1 MTLLSPIGA
10 NVTEVWA
17 AQAVLGECPTWDA
30 ETGRLYW
37 IDIKGRQLHAYGHHD
52 GTRKSWPLPFRLS
65 SLARAAHPW
74 RTPKGLAGD
83 AFIGCGDPGLTWIGV
98 EDRAVSLVP
107 IVHPERNVPGN
118 RFNDGKLGP
127 DGRYWAG
134 TMDDREQ
141 VASGRLYAF
150 SPDGSYQVM
159 DEGYLVAN
167 GPAFSPDGRSI
178 YHNDSALRR
187 IYAFDMEPDG
197 RLGPRHLLKELAA
210 ADGCPDGMTVDT
222 EGNLWIALW
231 DGYQVLKLGPDGSRL
246 GAVAMPAA
254 RCTSCAFVEPN
265 VLYVTSATIGLEDQA
280 SAGSL
285 FRVELL

>member
-1 MTLLSPIGA
+1 MAPHGPIGA
-10 NVTEVWA
+10 YVTEVWS
-17 AQAVLGECPTWDA
+17 AQAILGECPTWDA

-52 GTRKSWPLPFRLS
+52 GTMKSWPLPFQLS

-74 RTPKGLAGD
+74 RAPKGLAGD
-83 AFIGCGDPGLTWIGV
+83 AFVGCGDPGLTWIGV

-107 IVHPERNVPGN
+107 IVHPERNVAGN

-167 GPAFSPDGRSI
+167 GPAFSPDGRSV
-178 YHNDSALRR
+178 YHNDSALRH

-197 RLGPRHLLKELAA
+197 RLGTRHLLKELAV
-210 ADGCPDGMTVDT
+210 ADGCPDGMTVDA

-231 DGYQVLKLGPDGSRL
+231 DGYQVLKLGPDGGNL
-246 GAVAMPAA
+246 GAVAMPTA
-254 RCTSCAFVEPN
+254 RCTSCVFVEPH
-265 VLYVTSATIGLEDQA
+265 VMYVTSAAIGVEGQA
-280 SAGSL
+280 GAGSL